1 MCTTASIREYI
12 MPEQQIT
19 LTIDEEGA
27 ITAKTSGFKGE
38 TCLDALEELLGDT
51 SGIIQAKTT
60 DEYHQQ
66 QTVQCSETIKVRN

>member
-1 MCTTASIREYI
+1 

-27 ITAKTSGFKGE
+27 ITAKASGFKGE
-38 TCLDALEELLGDT
+38 ACLEALEEVLGDT
-51 SGIIQAKTT
+51 AGLIQVKTT

-66 QTVQCSETIKVRN
+66 QAVQCIETIKLRN

>member
-1 MCTTASIREYI
+1 

-27 ITAKTSGFKGE
+27 ITAKTNGFKGE
-38 TCLDALEELLGDT
+38 ACLEALEEILGDT
-51 SGIIQAKTT
+51 TGLIQVKTT

-66 QTVQCSETIKVRN
+66 QAVQCIETIKLRN

>member
-1 MCTTASIREYI
+1 

-27 ITAKTSGFKGE
+27 ITAKASGFKGE
-38 TCLDALEELLGDT
+38 ACLEALEEVLGDT
-51 SGIIQAKTT
+51 AGLIQVKTT

-66 QTVQCSETIKVRN
+66 QVLQCIETIKLRN

>member
-1 MCTTASIREYI
+1 

-27 ITAKTSGFKGE
+27 ITAKTAGFKGKS
-38 TCLDALEELLGDT
+38 CLEALEKLLGNTTD
-51 SGIIQAKTT
+51 IIQVKTT

-66 QTVQCSETIKVRN
+66 QTIECKNTIKQRN

>member
-1 MCTTASIREYI
+1 
-12 MPEQQIT
+12 MPEQKIT

-38 TCLDALEELLGDT
+38 SCLEALDELLNLEGVV
-51 SGIIQAKTT
+51 SNVKKT

-66 QTVQCSETIKVRN
+66 QTQQTNRVLSLKGKS

>member
-1 MCTTASIREYI
+1 

-38 TCLDALEELLGDT
+38 ACLKALEELLRDT
-51 SGIIQAKTT
+51 TGLIQVKTT

-66 QTVQCSETIKVRN
+66 QAVQCHETIKLRN